1 MTFSDP
7 FGGSILWTPLPRG
20 APDAFVYENQS
31 GGIVATLEGLLEK
44 AESQMDDARK
54 KETANLN
61 NFDMLKQSLED
72 EIKLRRRT
80 LQSSNAFDTC
90 RTLWGDSQ
98 GGEPGVVRFS
108 ELFR

>member
-1 MTFSDP
+1 MQNSNDAEDD
-7 FGGSILWTPLPRG
+7 G
-20 APDAFVYENQS
+20 APDASVYENQS

-72 EIKLRRRT
+72 EIKLRR
-80 LQSSNAFDTC
+80 
-90 RTLWGDSQ
+90 
-98 GGEPGVVRFS
+98 
-108 ELFR
+108 